1 MDWTI
6 AFVVHVICNVIVFS
20 DFQRKSWIF
29 TILAVVVFFIIVC
42 EKFLKL
48 FFISWNNFKNVD
60 LLPNVK
66 QWPLQTSMNL
76 LTNMIH
82 DIRLKVRFYN
92 FTQLITHSIPCVSIT
107 LEIVIGLS
115 RNSNET
121 IIVVIVVTVVLITI
135 TLTTI
140 SIVRFITRIFVVVI
154 YSWHFNINHKK
165 ITS

>member
-6 AFVVHVICNVIVFS
+6 AFVVLVSCHVIVFS

-29 TILAVVVFFIIVC
+29 ILLAVVVFFIIVC

-66 QWPLQTSMNL
+66 HSWQTSMNL

-121 IIVVIVVTVVLITI
+121 ILFIVVLII
-135 TLTTI
+135 IMLTTI
-140 SIVRFITRIFVVVI
+140 SIVRVITRIFVIVI